1 MISPFVPS
9 SNHPMSR
16 EDIKMRFILKER
28 IFSLRESYYIRNEQG
43 DNLLEVNGRLLGIRD
58 KLTLRDLQGNQ
69 VASVTKHLIA
79 LRPTYTIARPGQP
92 DAVLKKDFINILREG
107 FSVDLEGGLPDL
119 RIQGDIFEHS
129 YTISQQGVA
138 VAQVS
143 KKWISLRDSY
153 VVDIA
158 EGADTVLL
166 LACAIVLDRITH
178 EEEDED

>member
-1 MISPFVPS
+1 
-9 SNHPMSR
+9 
-16 EDIKMRFILKER
+16 MRFILKER

-43 DNLLEVNGRLLGIRD
+43 DNLLEVTGRLIGIRD
-58 KLTLRDLQGNQ
+58 KLTLRDLQGNV
-69 VASVTKHLIA
+69 VATITKHLIA

-92 DAVLKKDFINILREG
+92 DATVKKDFINILREG

-119 RIQGDIFEHS
+119 RIQGNIFEHS
-129 YTISQQGVA
+129 YTISQKGVP

-153 VVDIA
+153 VIDVA
-158 EGADTVLL
+158 EGEDAVLL
-166 LACAIVLDRITH
+166 VACAITVDRITH